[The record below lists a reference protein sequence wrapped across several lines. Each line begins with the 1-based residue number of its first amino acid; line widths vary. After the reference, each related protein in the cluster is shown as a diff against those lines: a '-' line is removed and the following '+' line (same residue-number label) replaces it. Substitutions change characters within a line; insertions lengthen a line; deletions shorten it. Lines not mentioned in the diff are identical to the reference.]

1 MEQKIYFYNTA
12 TRKKEEFRENK
23 EVPVGIYS
31 CGPTVYSSPHIGNMY
46 AYVCWDVL
54 VRTLEFL
61 GYDVHQVINITDVG
75 HLVADSDDGED
86 KMEKGSKAEGLTAW
100 DLAKKYENEFVENL
114 DKLNIKRPW
123 KMPRATDHIKEQI
136 ELIQLIEKNGFTYK
150 ISDGIYFDT
159 SKFAG
164 YGDFAKLDME
174 KLKAGASLETNPE
187 KKNQAD
193 FALWK
198 FSPKDGT
205 KRQMEWE
212 SPWGVGFPGWHIECT
227 AMSTKYLG
235 NPFDIHT
242 GGEDHIA
249 IHHTNE
255 IAQGFGAWGRQT
267 ANIWMHNAFIT
278 FKGAKISKSSGGL
291 YTVMD
296 LEKMG
301 YDPLAYRYMVLSSHY
316 RKGME
321 FSEDNLRAAQIS
333 LNKLNKVFS
342 GEFGAKKIDQNALPD
357 ENYIKEFAKCIS
369 NDLAMPE
376 ALAVVWKLVK
386 SELDD
391 SVKIKTLEEFDK
403 VLGLNLSLYHYV
415 KNMDKKVVEEEI
427 PQEIQDLARKRAEA
441 KTNKDWAEADRLRD
455 LIKEKGFEVQD
466 GKDGAKIHK
475 I

>member
-1 MEQKIYFYNTA
+1 MDKKFFIYNTS
-12 TRKKEEFRENK
+12 TRKKEELKTIKPNY
-23 EVPVGIYS
+23 VGIYS

-54 VRTLEFL
+54 VRSLEFL
-61 GYDVHQVINITDVG
+61 GYEVHQVVNITDVG
-75 HLVADSDDGED
+75 HLVTDADEGED
-86 KMEKGSKAEGLTAW
+86 KMEKGSKREGLSAW
-100 DLAKKYENEFVENL
+100 DLAKKYEAEFGENL

-123 KMPRATDHIKEQI
+123 KMPRATEHIKEQI
-136 ELIQLIEKNGFTYK
+136 ELIQLIEKNGFTYR

-159 SKFAG
+159 SKFPG
-164 YGDFAKLDME
+164 YGDFAHLNLEMIKE
-174 KLKAGASLETNPE
+174 GARIETNPE
-187 KKNQAD
+187 KRNATD

-267 ANIWMHNAFIT
+267 ANYWMHNAFIT
-278 FKGAKISKSSGGL
+278 FKGAKISKSSGEL
-291 YTVMD
+291 YTVFD

-301 YDPLAYRYMVLSSHY
+301 YDPLDYRYLVLGSHY

-321 FSEDNLRAAQIS
+321 FSEENLKAARNARLKLSELVKGEIGNIS
-333 LNKLNKVFS
+333 QEWINKFI
-342 GEFGAKKIDQNALPD
+342 EKISD
-357 ENYIKEFAKCIS
+357 
-369 NDLAMPE
+369 DLQMPE
-376 ALAVVWKLVK
+376 VLANLWLMWKSDISVEDKRATAL
-386 SELDD
+386 EM
-391 SVKIKTLEEFDK
+391 DK
-403 VLGLNLSLYHYV
+403 VLGLKLDNKIV
-415 KNMDKKVVEEEI
+415 KEEI
-427 PQEIQDLARKRAEA
+427 PEEIKELADKRIEA
-441 KTNKDWAEADRLRD
+441 KTNKNWAEADRLRD
-455 LIKEKGFEVQD
+455 LIKEKGFEMQD
-466 GKDGAKIHK
+466 TKDGVKIHK